1 MNSTRVFKLFAEFL
15 GFLLVSTGGTLVVT
29 AALLVLS
36 WPGPGDG
43 YLASTAWWLGVVSGC
58 GLGGIAML
66 AAGMR
71 LVRRS
76 K

>member
-1 MNSTRVFKLFAEFL
+1 MNSTRAFRLIAEFL